1 MRCKK
6 GFIRAFGKPFKK
18 KLHEIVSK
26 KFKLSRVEKRDLSI
40 LFNKIQF
47 TPELQKSMF
56 RNAWKI
62 YHWLPF
68 KVT

>member
-26 KFKLSRVEKRDLSI
+26 KFKLSRVEKRNLSI

-47 TPELQKSMF
+47 TPEPKEYVQKCIE
-56 RNAWKI
+56 N
-62 YHWLPF
+62 LPL
-68 KVT
+68 VTF